1 MAWGQQSM
9 GVRSRDAKE
18 AISAL
23 RPIWRIDSI
32 PAQRNRAFYSGAR
45 ENQMDRLDESAAK
58 SILSAGRHMGRDRY
72 QEGRLVL
79 VGKHIKKWRGHFYVY
94 QKQTDGS
101 EVRRHRNI
109 PLGLKSEMDKGEAK
123 AKLREIIARETKDVA
138 PAPVNVTLRWFYENR
153 FLPQKEAAVE
163 DHVAAEDETVHR
175 ELPAQAIRRHSPR
188 GSGQVHVADISQRD
202 GAEYSKSVLSKIRVY
217 LNSMLDEAVELEML
231 PKNPAGKL
239 AVPKSG
245 KRKATKHFTPEQ
257 IPQILFQLS
266 DRDRLIVRM
275 FLVLGLRPGEMF
287 ALRWN
292 DKQGNSLRID
302 SSITDGMEVETK
314 TESSDSF
321 VWLPASIDP
330 ELEFWRGTA
339 TNATADAFIFPSSLG
354 TAINTNNFLF
364 RVLKEA
370 GRNAGIEWRDAS
382 NAPSHVLDVHGP
394 NHQREGR
401 AGPPAAHEC
410 QDYAGALHQIRARDR
425 PHCGRI
431 SGSVFEEEAKRI
443 RNASEL
449 NPSIPR
455 SRMGAEVLEKHG
467 ATRRG

>member
-1 MAWGQQSM
+1 
-9 GVRSRDAKE
+9 
-18 AISAL
+18 
-23 RPIWRIDSI
+23 
-32 PAQRNRAFYSGAR
+32 
-45 ENQMDRLDESAAK
+45 MDRLNESAVK

-72 QEGRLVL
+72 QEGRVVL

-94 QKQTDGS
+94 QTQADGS

-109 PLGLKSEMDKGEAK
+109 PLGLKSELDRGDAK
-123 AKLREIIARETKDVA
+123 AKLREVIARETKDVA

-153 FLPQKEAAVE
+153 FLPQKEQQWKVTSRPKTKRFIENYLLKRFGDTLLGDLDRFTLQTYLNEMA
-163 DHVAAEDETVHR
+163 
-175 ELPAQAIRRHSPR
+175 PK
-188 GSGQVHVADISQRD
+188 
-202 GAEYSKSVLSKIRVY
+202 YSKSVLSKIRVY
-217 LNSMLDEAVELEML
+217 FNSMLDEAVELEML

-245 KRKATKHFTPEQ
+245 KRRATKHLTPEE
-257 IPQILFQLS
+257 IPQILFHLS

-314 TESSDSF
+314 TEGSDSF
-321 VWLPASIDP
+321 VWLPASIDT

-339 TNATADAFIFPSSLG
+339 TGATPDAFIFPSSRG

-370 GRNAGIEWRDAS
+370 GRSAGIDGVTHQMLRRTCSTYMAQITSVKDVQAHLRHT
-382 NAPSHVLDVHGP
+382 NAKTTLEHYIKSVPESVRVAVESLDQLLKKKP
-394 NHQREGR
+394 
-401 AGPPAAHEC
+401 
-410 QDYAGALHQIRARDR
+410 
-425 PHCGRI
+425 
-431 SGSVFEEEAKRI
+431 SGSERPA
-443 RNASEL
+443 N
-449 NPSIPR
+449 
-455 SRMGAEVLEKHG
+455 
-467 ATRRG
+467 

>member
-1 MAWGQQSM
+1 
-9 GVRSRDAKE
+9 
-18 AISAL
+18 
-23 RPIWRIDSI
+23 
-32 PAQRNRAFYSGAR
+32 
-45 ENQMDRLDESAAK
+45 MDRLDESAVK

-109 PLGLKSEMDKGEAK
+109 PLGLKSEMDRGEAR

-153 FLPQKEAAVE
+153 FLPQKEQQWKVTSRPKTKRFIENYLLKRFGDTLVGDLDKFTLQTYLNEMA
-163 DHVAAEDETVHR
+163 
-175 ELPAQAIRRHSPR
+175 PK
-188 GSGQVHVADISQRD
+188 
-202 GAEYSKSVLSKIRVY
+202 YSKSVLSKIRVY

-245 KRKATKHFTPEQ
+245 KRRATKHLTPEE
-257 IPQILFQLS
+257 IPQILFHLS

-314 TESSDSF
+314 TEGSDSF
-321 VWLPASIDP
+321 VWLPASIDT

-339 TNATADAFIFPSSLG
+339 TNANLDGFIFPSSRG

-370 GRNAGIEWRDAS
+370 GRNAGIDGVTHQMLRRTCSTYMAQITSVKDVQAHLRHT
-382 NAPSHVLDVHGP
+382 NAKTTLEHYIKSVPESVRVAVESLDQLLKKKP
-394 NHQREGR
+394 
-401 AGPPAAHEC
+401 
-410 QDYAGALHQIRARDR
+410 
-425 PHCGRI
+425 
-431 SGSVFEEEAKRI
+431 SGSETPA
-443 RNASEL
+443 N
-449 NPSIPR
+449 
-455 SRMGAEVLEKHG
+455 
-467 ATRRG
+467 

>member
-1 MAWGQQSM
+1 
-9 GVRSRDAKE
+9 
-18 AISAL
+18 
-23 RPIWRIDSI
+23 
-32 PAQRNRAFYSGAR
+32 
-45 ENQMDRLDESAAK
+45 MDRLDESAVK

-72 QEGRLVL
+72 QEGRVVL

-109 PLGLKSEMDKGEAK
+109 PLGLKSEMDRGEAK

-153 FLPQKEAAVE
+153 FLPQKEQQWKVTSRPKTKRFIENYLLKRFGDTLLGDRDKFTLQTYLNEMA
-163 DHVAAEDETVHR
+163 
-175 ELPAQAIRRHSPR
+175 PR
-188 GSGQVHVADISQRD
+188 
-202 GAEYSKSVLSKIRVY
+202 YSKSVLSKIRVY
-217 LNSMLDEAVELEML
+217 FNSMLDEAVELEML

-245 KRKATKHFTPEQ
+245 KRKATKHLTPEE
-257 IPQILFQLS
+257 IPQILFHLS

-302 SSITDGMEVETK
+302 SSITDGTEVETK
-314 TESSDSF
+314 TEGSDSF
-321 VWLPASIDP
+321 VWLPASIET

-339 TNATADAFIFPSSLG
+339 TAAAPDAFIFPSSRG

-370 GRNAGIEWRDAS
+370 GRNAGIEDVTHQMLRRTCSTYMAQITSVKDVQAHLRHT
-382 NAPSHVLDVHGP
+382 NAKTTLDHYIKSVP
-394 NHQREGR
+394 ESVRVAVESLDQLLKKK
-401 AGPPAAHEC
+401 P
-410 QDYAGALHQIRARDR
+410 
-425 PHCGRI
+425 
-431 SGSVFEEEAKRI
+431 SGSETPA
-443 RNASEL
+443 N
-449 NPSIPR
+449 
-455 SRMGAEVLEKHG
+455 
-467 ATRRG
+467 